1 MQEKGFT
8 KVDNEVLESICNR
21 ENKLNATQMTIILL
35 VIRYTSGFSREAHAL
50 STGFLSNAS
59 GIHKQQIKEE
69 LNNLIDRKIITV
81 TKEASFSSSRE
92 LKLNMDTSEWNIK
105 KGYQET
111 SLLPGTE
118 FSTTTGSKSSTTPGS
133 EFTPQ
138 ERKYIK
144 KNIKKCSCE
153 SFDLFWNAYPKGKR
167 KAKQAALKAW
177 NKLNPDD
184 MLLKNIL
191 SALEAQTKSEQWT
204 KDNGKFIPYPATWLN
219 DMRWEDEPEQ
229 AEDESFYENNKATER
244 ILTLDDF
251 ESG

>member
-8 KVDNEVLESICNR
+8 KIDNEVLENICSR
-21 ENKLNATQMTIILL
+21 ENKLNATQITIILL
-35 VIRYTSGFSREAHAL
+35 IIRYTSGFSRESHAL
-50 STGFLSNAS
+50 SAGFLSNAS

-118 FSTTTGSKSSTTPGS
+118 FTTTPGTEFTTTPGS

-144 KNIKKCSCE
+144 KYIKKCSCASFE
-153 SFDLFWNAYPKGKR
+153 SFWSEYPR
-167 KAKQAALKAW
+167 KISKQTALKAW
-177 NKLNPDD
+177 NKLNPDEA
-184 MLLKNIL
+184 LLNRIL
-191 SALEAQTKSEQWT
+191 SALKIQTKSEQWI
-204 KDNGKFIPYPATWLN
+204 KDNGQYIPYPATWLN
-219 DMRWEDEPEQ
+219 GMRWQDETEQ
-229 AEDESFYENNKATER
+229 EEHESIYENNKAVER

-251 ESG
+251 ESR